1 MICVRE
7 GGDRQRYR
15 RISGGNRR
23 REERSRAEEEERNGV
38 EEGARGISVS
48 LMLWDFVHT
57 IGKVLIV
64 RAYEPLLLDIQQRQ
78 RQQLRS
84 SMMAEKDE
92 KLSFFL
98 EMRGVRKSMIIFF
111 STIIMSSDL
120 GMVLY
125 VQSLKLLQCSISQVM
140 VQQERKLTDLHVVEE
155 MIDPEATFSN
165 EEGDVSE
172 GGEFLEHW
180 KKDIYNIYRETDK
193 SRGFGFVTMSI
204 VKEAQTTV

>member
-1 MICVRE
+1 M
-7 GGDRQRYR
+7 
-15 RISGGNRR
+15 
-23 REERSRAEEEERNGV
+23 RAEAE
-38 EEGARGISVS
+38 
-48 LMLWDFVHT
+48 
-57 IGKVLIV
+57 IGLRSSEAETGT
-64 RAYEPLLLDIQQRQ
+64 RAGTDAGTRDAIGQRQ

-140 VQQERKLTDLHVVEE
+140 VQQERKE

-180 KKDIYNIYRETDK
+180 KK
-193 SRGFGFVTMSI
+193 
-204 VKEAQTTV
+204 